1 MGEGRILQRYRSSWQ
16 YAGDKEEGDVP
27 VRGSDYCAAGARR
40 RSDRLGDE
48 HRPSRRRDS
57 AEESAGW
64 FAAAPGALRSIPL
77 QADVP
82 VANVLAGRR
91 SRPAS
96 ILGAVAEFSGRE
108 FCGDE

>member
-1 MGEGRILQRYRSSWQ
+1 MAEPRRKGRIRQRYRFSRQ

-40 RSDRLGDE
+40 RRDRLGGE

-64 FAAAPGALRSIPL
+64 FAAAPGSLRAIPL
-77 QADVP
+77 QAYVP
-82 VANVLAGRR
+82 VVNVLSGLP
-91 SRPAS
+91 SWSAS
-96 ILGAVAEFSGRE
+96 ILLAFSA
-108 FCGDE
+108 